1 MNIKYLRNFSTYL
14 SSCSQVLVDRT
25 RALPPPFIPIF
36 LFLVEDNIYIKYLF
50 VKVTRSFGKV
60 LQVACLFAKVL
71 FYNLTSLFVKKNHY
85 FPYENSMG
93 FLTYTMLT
101 LILIY
106 R

>member
-36 LFLVEDNIYIKYLF
+36 LFLVENNIYIKYLF
-50 VKVTRSFGKV
+50 VKVTCSFGKV

-85 FPYENSMG
+85 FRYENSMG

>member
-36 LFLVEDNIYIKYLF
+36 LFLVENNIYIKYLF

-71 FYNLTSLFVKKNHY
+71 FYNLTSLFVKKIII
-85 FPYENSMG
+85 FATKTQWA
-93 FLTYTMLT
+93 FL
-101 LILIY
+101 LIQCLH
-106 R
+106 

>member
-36 LFLVEDNIYIKYLF
+36 LFLVGNDIYIKYLF
-50 VKVTRSFGKV
+50 VKVTRSFAKV

-71 FYNLTSLFVKKNHY
+71 FYNLTSLFVKKIII
-85 FPYENSMG
+85 FATKTQWA
-93 FLTYTMLT
+93 FL
-101 LILIY
+101 LIQCLH
-106 R
+106 

>member
-14 SSCSQVLVDRT
+14 SSCSQVLVDMT

-50 VKVTRSFGKV
+50 VKVTRSFAKV

-71 FYNLTSLFVKKNHY
+71 FYNLTSLFVKKIII
-85 FPYENSMG
+85 FATKTQWA
-93 FLTYTMLT
+93 FL
-101 LILIY
+101 LIQCLH
-106 R
+106 

>member
-36 LFLVEDNIYIKYLF
+36 LFLVENNIYIKYLF
-50 VKVTRSFGKV
+50 VKVTRSFAKV

-71 FYNLTSLFVKKNHY
+71 FYNLTSLFVKKIII
-85 FPYENSMG
+85 FATKTQWA
-93 FLTYTMLT
+93 FL
-101 LILIY
+101 LIQCLH
-106 R
+106 

>member
-14 SSCSQVLVDRT
+14 SSCSQVLVDMT

-71 FYNLTSLFVKKNHY
+71 FYNLTSLFVKKIII
-85 FPYENSMG
+85 FATKTQWA
-93 FLTYTMLT
+93 FL
-101 LILIY
+101 LIQCLH
-106 R
+106 

>member
-50 VKVTRSFGKV
+50 VKVTRSFAKV

-71 FYNLTSLFVKKNHY
+71 FYNLTSLFVKKIII
-85 FPYENSMG
+85 FATKTQWA
-93 FLTYTMLT
+93 FL
-101 LILIY
+101 LIQCLH
-106 R
+106 

>member
-25 RALPPPFIPIF
+25 RALPPPFIHIF
-36 LFLVEDNIYIKYLF
+36 LFLVENNIYIKYLF

-71 FYNLTSLFVKKNHY
+71 FYNLTSLFVKKKIII
-85 FPYENSMG
+85 FAMKTQWA
-93 FLTYTMLT
+93 FL
-101 LILIY
+101 LIQCLH
-106 R
+106 